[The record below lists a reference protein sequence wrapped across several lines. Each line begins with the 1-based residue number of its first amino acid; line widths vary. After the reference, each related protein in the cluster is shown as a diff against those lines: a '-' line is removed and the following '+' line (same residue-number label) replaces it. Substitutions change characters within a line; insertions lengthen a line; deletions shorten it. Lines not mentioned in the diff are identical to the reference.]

1 MPALIAALV
10 GLAAI
15 GGAWSVM
22 HRLSEPPGPSEP
34 PGLPRRSTVA
44 QDTPIESES
53 PPLAKTAQPPLV
65 IQPPA
70 STHPGPSEAPTALVP
85 GSVKTTAETLPHE
98 DGWDTEVFSEA
109 VDQQQ
114 KALAKLLLHP
124 NELNAEALAKIAAE
138 DVTSDELRPSG
149 RSEVFRDR
157 LFVVT
162 RASRRVKPGGSPAPT
177 QGLPELAAQLQSLV
191 APGGASTDLHAK
203 FKTIR
208 VEPRDDGVRTE
219 AYFQIGGRTPEG
231 SLQINAT
238 LECLWTSEP
247 PSGGTGSASGTRPP
261 RLKSLRVLDYEEI
274 TGLAKTG
281 PMFADVTEAVLADN
295 ASFKEQ
301 LLPSIDQWTG
311 MIEARW
317 GIDIGG
323 WQGLAVGDVNGDGL
337 EDVYICQPGGL
348 PNRLYVQRPDGSAID
363 RSREA
368 GVDILES
375 THAALF
381 ADFDND
387 ADQDLAI
394 SVMEG
399 VVFFSNDGKGHFTPR
414 LALPLPAAVPY
425 SFAAADYDTDGDL
438 DLFVCCYNARRIGSN
453 RHVLFA
459 RPVPYYDAENG
470 GANVLLRNDST
481 ASRRVEPG
489 GTPPPWRF
497 TPATRQYGFHQNN
510 NRFSYAACWDDYD
523 DDGDLDLFVTNDF
536 GRDNLY
542 RNDGGY
548 FRDVADDAGVA
559 DLGPGM
565 SCCWGDY
572 DNDGR
577 MDLYVSNMFSSAG
590 NRIAHNPKFHAD
602 ADQTTLAAFRHHAR
616 GNSLFRNV
624 GGGKFQDVS
633 VDAHVAVGRWA
644 WGSKFVDFNNDG
656 WQDIV
661 VSNGFITQ
669 ENTGD
674 L

>member
-1 MPALIAALV
+1 MA
-10 GLAAI
+10 LAAVVVWAVMRP
-15 GGAWSVM
+15 GAND
-22 HRLSEPPGPSEP
+22 PATGPEQSAVP
-34 PGLPRRSTVA
+34 QAVATISPQPVA
-44 QDTPIESES
+44 QSPSVPIEVKAPAPHE
-53 PPLAKTAQPPLV
+53 AV
-65 IQPPA
+65 DRGPPA
-70 STHPGPSEAPTALVP
+70 AVVPS
-85 GSVKTTAETLPHE
+85 SVKTTAETLPHE
-98 DGWDTEVFSEA
+98 DGWDTEVFNEA

-114 KALAKLLLHP
+114 KALTKLLLHP
-124 NELNAEALAKIAAE
+124 NELTTDALIKIATD
-138 DVTSDELRPSG
+138 DVTSEALRPVEQ
-149 RSEVFRDR
+149 SEVFRDH

-162 RASRRVKPGGSPAPT
+162 RANRRDEPGGSRASH
-177 QGLPELAAQLQSLV
+177 QGLEKLAAQLKSLV
-191 APGGASTDLHAK
+191 APGGGSGDLHAK

-208 VEPRDDGVRTE
+208 VEPRGDGVRTE
-219 AYFQIGGRTPEG
+219 AYFQIGGRTPIG

-238 LECLWTSEP
+238 WECLWTPAER
-247 PSGGTGSASGTRPP
+247 GRLP
-261 RLKSLRVLDYEEI
+261 RLKSIRVLDYEEI
-274 TGLAKTG
+274 TGLSKAG
-281 PMFADVTEAVLADN
+281 PMFADVTESVLGDN

-311 MIEARW
+311 MVEARL

-323 WQGLAVGDVNGDGL
+323 WQGLAIGDVNGDGL

-348 PNRLYVQRPDGSAID
+348 PNRLYVQRADGSATD

-368 GVDILES
+368 GVDVLES

-387 ADQDLAI
+387 ADQDLVI
-394 SVMEG
+394 SIGEG
-399 VVFFSNDGKGHFTPR
+399 VVFFSNDGQGNFSHR

-438 DLFVCCYNARRIGSN
+438 DLFVCCYNRRRIGAD

-459 RPVPYYDAENG
+459 RPVPYYDANNG
-470 GANVLLRNDST
+470 GPNVLLRNDNDR
-481 ASRRVEPG
+481 ASRAAG
-489 GTPPPWRF
+489 FTAADPWRF
-497 TPATRQYGFHQNN
+497 TPATRQYGFDQNN
-510 NRFSYAACWDDYD
+510 NKFSYAACWDDYD

-548 FRDVADDAGVA
+548 FRDVADEAGVA

-590 NRIAHNPKFHAD
+590 NRISHNPKFHAGAD
-602 ADQTTLAAFRHHAR
+602 APTLAAFRHHAR